1 MKKQIF
7 AVCDTEAE
15 YAKNFMEYL
24 NRKQNLTF
32 EVQAFTGVKSL
43 LDFAEQNRIEILLIA
58 ESAVCR
64 EVRELDVG
72 KLIVLTEGVKS
83 PELSD
88 YAGVYKYQ
96 SSAQIVREVMACYG
110 EEKAVMPV
118 QSPVL
123 KKSTQILGV
132 YSPVGRCLK
141 TSFALTLGQIAAREK
156 PVLYLNLE
164 EYSGFE
170 ELFGKSFTGTL
181 SDLLYFVRQGD
192 QNLTVR
198 LNSMV
203 ETAGQLDFVPPVQSP
218 MDIRGTPWQDWVC
231 LIQEIVLHSSYEVLI
246 LDIGNGIDEV
256 FQLLDLCKRIYMPVC
271 SDGLSECKITQFEN
285 LLRVLDYPQVL
296 AKTVRMKLPFHESIS
311 GNGAYVEQLPW
322 SKLGEYVK
330 ELIRKENI

>member
-43 LDFAEQNRIEILLIA
+43 LAFAEQNRIEILLISEA
-58 ESAVCR
+58 AVCR

-72 KLIVLTEGVKS
+72 KLIVLTEGIKS
-83 PELSD
+83 PELSA
-88 YAGVYKYQ
+88 YAGIYKYQ

-110 EEKAVMPV
+110 EERSVLPA

-123 KKSTQILGV
+123 KKATQILGV

-141 TSFALTLGQIAAREK
+141 TSFALTLGQLAAREK

-192 QNLTVR
+192 HNLTVR

-203 ETAGQLDFVPPVQSP
+203 ETVGQLDFVPPVQSP
-218 MDIRGTPWQDWVC
+218 MDIRGTSWQDWVC

-271 SDGLSECKITQFEN
+271 SDGLSECKIIQFEN

-296 AKTVRMKLPFHESIS
+296 AETVRMKLPFHESIS
-311 GNGAYVEQLPW
+311 EIGRAHV
-322 SKLGEYVK
+322 
-330 ELIRKENI
+330 